1 MQKPPTPRQ
10 QQSTF
15 CRADVPCCKRP
26 GMRITDHMRQQRTV
40 NLDIT
45 QRRLLFFHRPNMHR
59 GVIVQLA
66 GRVEGGGDGTIGVS
80 IRAAQPE

>member
-1 MQKPPTPRQ
+1 MQEQGSP
-10 QQSTF
+10 
-15 CRADVPCCKRP
+15 
-26 GMRITDHMRQQRTV
+26 
-40 NLDIT
+40 NLKIDF
-45 QRRLLFFHRPNMHR
+45 LHRPNRHR

>member
-1 MQKPPTPRQ
+1 MQEQGSP
-10 QQSTF
+10 
-15 CRADVPCCKRP
+15 
-26 GMRITDHMRQQRTV
+26 
-40 NLDIT
+40 NLKTI
-45 QRRLLFFHRPNMHR
+45 FFLHRPNMHR